1 MEMELQ
7 RLEQGLGP
15 TTLNSQDSANLECML
30 SKCMIRRCKFLQK
43 LI

>member
-15 TTLNSQDSANLECML
+15 PTLNSQDSAQPRMDA
-30 SKCMIRRCKFLQK
+30 Q
-43 LI
+43 